1 MDWKAEAMEK
11 LRQLGAMEVSLEA
24 IPLEMERLELD
35 ARKIKTSNPGKV
47 VSGGGGGRQED
58 ALLSNIVRRQELSN
72 RLRQAMCW
80 VDMVKKALSA
90 LTEDEQVILR
100 RLYVDRQKGAV
111 DRLCF
116 DLGLEQSSVYRR
128 RDQALRR
135 FTMALYVA

>member
-11 LRQLGAMEVSLEA
+11 LRQLGAMEVSLVA

-35 ARKIKTSNPGKV
+35 ARKIKTSDPGKV
-47 VSGGGGGRQED
+47 VSGGGGRQED
-58 ALLSNIVRRQELSN
+58 ALLSNIVRRQELDN
-72 RLRQAMCW
+72 RLRQATCW

-100 RLYVDRQKGAV
+100 RLYVERQKGAV

-128 RDQALRR
+128 RDQALRQ
-135 FTMALYVA
+135 FTMALYGA